1 MRAHDICVRLMPHL
15 NMKAGLIASLL
26 ACLLA
31 ACTLGQNFVRPQLPE
46 TTWHAPLPHGGKVE
60 NLSRWWEQMDDALL
74 TQLITQA
81 EKNNPTLDQALA
93 KLAEAR
99 ANLGASQ
106 AAGGPVLGAN
116 TGITRSKS
124 VFGQQV
130 FLQTVGRFGF
140 DAGWELDL
148 FGRNR
153 RSHEAA
159 QARLGAGEAGW
170 HDARISLAAEVAD
183 SYVGLRA
190 CEGSLALIEK
200 SLASQRITSDLVSL
214 RKDSGFASA
223 LDWARSQAVQAQSAS
238 ALEAKKSDCAHLVN
252 QLVAL
257 TGMTHEALQ
266 GSLAARRGVIPVP
279 AEITLDQVAAH
290 ALSQRPDVFIAEF
303 NLAAASADIAV
314 AQADL
319 YPSLTLLGS
328 IGVNRISING
338 TNSNASTWSF
348 GPSVNIPLF
357 DGGKRAASR
366 DASKARYDY
375 ALAGYQK
382 VVREAVREIE
392 DALQRL
398 DAANQRLALSGA
410 AHKQHQAMQQAV
422 AERYGAG
429 MASRLDA
436 EDAARTLLQGQDNLL
451 VSQRESVAAWIAV
464 YKALGGGWTSY

>member
-1 MRAHDICVRLMPHL
+1 MNIRFILKLPAALL
-15 NMKAGLIASLL
+15 LLSLL
-26 ACLLA
+26 G
-31 ACTLGQNFVRPQLPE
+31 ACTLGQDFVRPQLPQSM
-46 TTWHAPLPHGGKVE
+46 WHAPLPHGGKLE

-74 TQLITQA
+74 TQLVIQT

-106 AAGGPVLGAN
+106 AAGNPALGAN
-116 TGITRSKS
+116 TGIARSKS
-124 VFGQQV
+124 VFVQQV
-130 FLQTVGRFGF
+130 FLQTAGRIGF

-153 RSHEAA
+153 RSREAA
-159 QARLGAGEAGW
+159 QARLGAGESSW

-190 CEGSLALIEK
+190 CEGSLALMEK
-200 SLASQRITSDLVSL
+200 TLASQRVTSGLIGL
-214 RKDSGFASA
+214 RKNSGFASA
-223 LDWARSQAVQAQSAS
+223 PDWARGQAAQAESA
-238 ALEAKKSDCAHLVN
+238 ARLETTKSNCARLLN

-266 GSLAARRGVIPVP
+266 DSLAAQRGVIPAP

-290 ALSQRPDVFIAEF
+290 ALSQRPDVSSAEF

-314 AQADL
+314 TQADL
-319 YPSLTLLGS
+319 YPSLNLLGS
-328 IGVNRISING
+328 IAVNRISSNG
-338 TNSNASTWSF
+338 ASAQATTWSF
-348 GPSVNIPLF
+348 GPSLNIPLL
-357 DGGKRAASR
+357 DGGRRAASL
-366 DASKARYDY
+366 DAARARYDY

-382 VVREAVREIE
+382 TVRGAVREIE

-398 DAANQRLALSGA
+398 DAANQRLAQSHA
-410 AHKQHQAMQQAV
+410 ALDQYQAMQQAV
-422 AERYGAG
+422 AERSGAG

-436 EDAARTLLQGQDNLL
+436 EEAARTLLQGQDNLL
-451 VSQRESVAAWIAV
+451 ASRRESVAAWIAV
-464 YKALGGGWTSY
+464 YKALGGGWASY